1 MFFLTKPL
9 KLRWIYRWFVVLTPF
24 RKTFLLCEKDGN
36 LSRILFE
43 KWTLG
48 DPAPKA
54 SPGGKLSKIFDFWLM
69 RNAGGNGTICTMLQ
83 TCSLVKTALWPS
95 SDLAYARPPSPR
107 GRLWH
112 RSANGWNDCIW
123 KKFDYCLH
131 PYGMH
136 PVIKGLSHGLKTCP
150 VAVPDICLRRQS
162 ALASVDRCHSLTSLY
177 PPPAALG
184 SLPTGMFS

>member
-1 MFFLTKPL
+1 MVRSVHFLFT
-9 KLRWIYRWFVVLTPF
+9 
-24 RKTFLLCEKDGN
+24 KTFLLCEQEAD
-36 LSRILFE
+36 LSRIFCLYSC
-43 KWTLG
+43 L
-48 DPAPKA
+48 
-54 SPGGKLSKIFDFWLM
+54 
-69 RNAGGNGTICTMLQ
+69 
-83 TCSLVKTALWPS
+83 
-95 SDLAYARPPSPR
+95 
-107 GRLWH
+107 
-112 RSANGWNDCIW
+112 
-123 KKFDYCLH
+123 FDYCLH